1 MSQPS
6 QPMHLILTALASML
20 ITFVTLEYYGYIR
33 HSSEQDV
40 LNTGQYRSI
49 LLDAGEQY
57 KMSHKPS
64 DKQPR
69 CVQGFLALEFKHNG
83 KPAGFLVDDKNRG
96 ITCHTPDKA
105 EPGPSTQ
112 P

>member
-1 MSQPS
+1 MSKQI

-40 LNTGQYRSI
+40 LNTGQYRSV

-69 CVQGFLALEFKHNG
+69 CVQGFLALEFIHNG

-96 ITCHTPDKA
+96 ITCHTSNKPESGTKTA
-105 EPGPSTQ
+105 P
-112 P
+112 